1 MITYSVKERAVGVG
15 VAGDREEGGQNL
27 KRGDR
32 QYREGVFIKQGIR
45 NPLPTMILEPLTHN
59 KVTIKDSFNFAKEI
73 TTYESSIYMASLD
86 AEFLFTYITLNKT
99 INNYVRDENNKKNYN
114 GKLSKRDLF
123 KLIGTATIKSS
134 FIFDS
139 LPYKHVDR
147 IAIASPLGPTL
158 ANAFLCHYEREWLDN
173 FPIHLKYTK
182 GMLMISVFFFHLKN
196 TSNLLQII

>member
-27 KRGDR
+27 KKGGR

-99 INNYVRDENNKKNYN
+99 INNYVRDENNKK
-114 GKLSKRDLF
+114 KL
-123 KLIGTATIKSS
+123 
-134 FIFDS
+134 
-139 LPYKHVDR
+139 
-147 IAIASPLGPTL
+147 
-158 ANAFLCHYEREWLDN
+158 
-173 FPIHLKYTK
+173 
-182 GMLMISVFFFHLKN
+182 
-196 TSNLLQII
+196 

>member
-1 MITYSVKERAVGVG
+1 MAILKIHKPVLN
-15 VAGDREEGGQNL
+15 NL
-27 KRGDR
+27 PKFRPILSAINTPG
-32 QYREGVFIKQGIR
+32 YNIANCLI
-45 NPLPTMILEPLTHN
+45 PILELLTHN
-59 KVTIKDSFNFAKEI
+59 KFTIKDSFNFAKEI
-73 TTYESSIYMASLD
+73 TTYESSIYMASLLD

-139 LPYKHVDR
+139 LLYKHVDR
-147 IAIASPLGPTL
+147 IAMASPLGPTL

-173 FPIHLKYTK
+173 FPIH
-182 GMLMISVFFFHLKN
+182 
-196 TSNLLQII
+196 

>member
-27 KRGDR
+27 KKGDR

-86 AEFLFTYITLNKT
+86 AEFLFTYIALNKT

-139 LPYKHVDR
+139 LLYKHVDR
-147 IAIASPLGPTL
+147 IAMASPLGPTL

-173 FPIHLKYTK
+173 FPIH
-182 GMLMISVFFFHLKN
+182 
-196 TSNLLQII
+196 